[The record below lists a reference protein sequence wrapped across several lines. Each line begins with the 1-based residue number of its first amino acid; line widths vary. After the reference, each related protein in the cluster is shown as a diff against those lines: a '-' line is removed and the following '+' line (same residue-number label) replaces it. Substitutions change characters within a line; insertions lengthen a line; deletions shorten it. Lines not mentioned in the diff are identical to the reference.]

1 MKEPNVHES
10 FSLMLLER
18 IELLEKEN
26 QILKNEMD
34 SFKQNLEY
42 YQRHHY
48 FKFEKMFKCHRFVE
62 IKPIIRSL
70 LNTIM
75 SKRTLFQPIF
85 AVWGYDVTDVT
96 FDMNPSDPTVN
107 IAGER
112 YYIRFTMYLRTEY
125 PYSITD
131 MESFLNDETIHTHYL
146 SGGLYQLKFILK
158 DWISYQILVPY
169 LNEYNRIEIWTRGGL
184 LFDYALNA
192 SMTEDAFTCSN
203 NYMESE
209 NLQREY
215 FKRIQLNQW
224 NELLGIVDY
233 T

>member
-1 MKEPNVHES
+1 MISFMKEPTVHES

-26 QILKNEMD
+26 QVLKNEMD
-34 SFKQNLEY
+34 SFKQNIEY

-48 FKFEKMFKCHRFVE
+48 FKFEKMFKCHRFIE
-62 IKPIIRSL
+62 IKPIICSL
-70 LNTIM
+70 VNTIM

-85 AVWGYDVTDVT
+85 AVWGYDVIDTV
-96 FDMNPSDPTVN
+96 FDTQYANN
-107 IAGER
+107 IGER
-112 YYIRFTMYLRTEY
+112 YQIRFTMYLRTEY

-131 MESFLNDETIHTHYL
+131 MEKFLNDKMIRIYYL
-146 SGGLYQLKFILK
+146 SGGLYQLKFIIK
-158 DWISYQILVPY
+158 DWISYQILLPY
-169 LNEYNRIEIWTRGGL
+169 LNEYNRIEIWIRGGL

-192 SMTEDAFTCSN
+192 TMTEDAFTSSN
-203 NYMESE
+203 NYMENE

-224 NELLGIVDY
+224 NELLGITDY